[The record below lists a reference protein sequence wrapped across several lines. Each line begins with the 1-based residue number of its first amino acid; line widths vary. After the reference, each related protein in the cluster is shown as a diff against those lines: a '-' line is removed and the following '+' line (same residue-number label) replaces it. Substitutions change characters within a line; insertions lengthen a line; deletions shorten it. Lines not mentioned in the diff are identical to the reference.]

1 MKITRI
7 ATSISVVLV
16 VAMLTGCALVG
27 DLKSG
32 QVSEEEETHEQEE
45 VWGSFVEAMLES
57 HLDDV
62 VLYIDFEYMT
72 KKLLGEDDSAEMR
85 ELAAAPGGS
94 EVIAKFIESALRT
107 AFSKEKDV
115 AEFGTKLRKIG
126 QPTRIDTKGDFSTL
140 VFDKG
145 GGEEFTAEMQ
155 RANGKWKI
163 IYLGEV
169 PGDDQKVGKS
179 WPGGPGSYSTAGYGT
194 TITAEVPADNN
205 NGLVSEL
212 EAFRKKAKASEVL
225 YLVISVDNTDGEE
238 EVFVDRID
246 VVTEDGTRIQFN
258 AAWSSIEQWFAH
270 QSSTT
275 VYNAGVNLHNKHANR
290 GVVRPGAK
298 SEVVLVA
305 KEKLPSVKSVWLD
318 GDFLMEK
325 IE

>member
-1 MKITRI
+1 
-7 ATSISVVLV
+7 
-16 VAMLTGCALVG
+16 
-27 DLKSG
+27 
-32 QVSEEEETHEQEE
+32 
-45 VWGSFVEAMLES
+45 
-57 HLDDV
+57 
-62 VLYIDFEYMT
+62 MT

-94 EVIAKFIESALRT
+94 EVIAKFIESALCT

-212 EAFRKKAKASEVL
+212 EAFRKKAKASEVS

-305 KEKLPSVKSVWLD
+305 KEKPLSIKSVWLD
-318 GDFLMEK
+318 GDFLMKKVE
-325 IE
+325 